1 MRRGAAAAVVLVCVA
16 VLAVAAL
23 AGADPPTGTVAS
35 YAIPPL
41 SGPSGVTGGPQ
52 DLATGSDGSV
62 WFTESA
68 TNYEIGQL
76 GTISGSG
83 VVEEPT
89 GATGLAGAQVI
100 APGSDGTMWFTQAP
114 RVHAIGELALAT
126 QTVTPSP
133 VLDEDED
140 IYGFAGL
147 AADPLGDVWATVSG
161 DRGSIVELAPPYD
174 AWTKPTGPTAQAGP
188 SGFDDLLD
196 NDGLSVQPGSIVLGP
211 DANMWFTENG
221 PDEDGTDQIATF
233 SPTASPSALT
243 LYPSADSPLPA
254 GRLGNIVVGPD
265 GNLWVGLVYQPP
277 LEVDGPLEAAV
288 TVAASYVLRIT
299 PSGTITDYEL
309 TKEYPDADPD
319 VLAVGPDG
327 RLWMPD
333 TPGTD
338 GGLTAIS
345 TTGTVTPYAGLLPT
359 DADITAMVADPGG
372 ADALW
377 LTDQTSNSIYRV
389 ALQPPATNTPPATT
403 TTSTTTTTTT
413 TTTSTTAVSP
423 PATVLNVTLAAISA
437 VTKSGATLTGTIA
450 ALPGPQAPVSYDFQ
464 YGTSAAY
471 GSQTAPATA
480 VATPA
485 GASVS
490 ATLSG
495 LEPYTTYHYRLVAS
509 DCAAA
514 DCQQASPDQTFTTGS
529 TLQPQ
534 LNTTVGATAT
544 EGEILIKLPG
554 KHGFVRLRSGQLLPL
569 GATIDAR
576 HGTVLIQSATAPGA
590 AEGAS
595 GLFSGGIF
603 VVTQPPGSAVTV
615 LDLVSSFTS
624 CPGRRVM
631 ARLAAV
637 EATNAKKK
645 KKKHAPASKK
655 VVNEVFGNA
664 HGDFSTRGHY
674 ATAADQGTRWST
686 ADRCDGTL
694 IAVTLGQVTVTDH
707 LRHRTFVVRA
717 GHHYLANHA

>member
-1 MRRGAAAAVVLVCVA
+1 MVH
-16 VLAVAAL
+16 
-23 AGADPPTGTVAS
+23 AG
-35 YAIPPL
+35 
-41 SGPSGVTGGPQ
+41 
-52 DLATGSDGSV
+52 
-62 WFTESA
+62 
-68 TNYEIGQL
+68 
-76 GTISGSG
+76 
-83 VVEEPT
+83 
-89 GATGLAGAQVI
+89 
-100 APGSDGTMWFTQAP
+100 P

-413 TTTSTTAVSP
+413 TDIHHGREP
-423 PATVLNVTLAAISA
+423 
-437 VTKSGATLTGTIA
+437 SG
-450 ALPGPQAPVSYDFQ
+450 D
-464 YGTSAAY
+464 
-471 GSQTAPATA
+471 
-480 VATPA
+480 
-485 GASVS
+485 GAERH
-490 ATLSG
+490 ARG
-495 LEPYTTYHYRLVAS
+495 
-509 DCAAA
+509 D
-514 DCQQASPDQTFTTGS
+514 
-529 TLQPQ
+529 
-534 LNTTVGATAT
+534 
-544 EGEILIKLPG
+544 
-554 KHGFVRLRSGQLLPL
+554 LRSHEVRR
-569 GATIDAR
+569 DADGHDR
-576 HGTVLIQSATAPGA
+576 RA
-590 AEGAS
+590 AR
-595 GLFSGGIF
+595 
-603 VVTQPPGSAVTV
+603 PPGSGELRLPVRHERRLRLA
-615 LDLVSSFTS
+615 DGDGN
-624 CPGRRVM
+624 GRRHTG
-631 ARLAAV
+631 RR
-637 EATNAKKK
+637 ERQR
-645 KKKHAPASKK
+645 HA
-655 VVNEVFGNA
+655 E
-664 HGDFSTRGHY
+664 
-674 ATAADQGTRWST
+674 
-686 ADRCDGTL
+686 
-694 IAVTLGQVTVTDH
+694 
-707 LRHRTFVVRA
+707 RT
-717 GHHYLANHA
+717 